1 MGRMQFGHTY
11 ERSCASVDETKS
23 LAASLAAHLRAG
35 DVVVLSGDLGAGK
48 TQFVQ
53 GVAAGLGITAPVTSP
68 TFNLLLE
75 YPGGRLPLYHFDL
88 YRLEA
93 EEELEDIGFYETLE
107 GDGASF
113 IEWGEKFPEALPDS
127 RVDVCLGVEPDGARR
142 VRVAGVGGR
151 GAELARDWD
160 GDATSGL
167 VEVAD

>member
-1 MGRMQFGHTY
+1 MGRMQSGPTY
-11 ERSCASVDETKS
+11 ERSCASVGETKELAGS
-23 LAASLAAHLRAG
+23 LATHLRAG

-88 YRLEA
+88 YRLES

-113 IEWGEKFPEALPDS
+113 IEWGEKFPEALPES
-127 RVDVCLGVEPDGARR
+127 RVDVCLEIEPDGARR

-151 GAELARDWD
+151 GAELVRAW
-160 GDATSGL
+160 GGGAAAGL
-167 VEVAD
+167 AEVSD